1 LTKLIISGS
10 FSSGSE
16 SESSNDEDH
25 EYLSRMFSSD
35 FQAKFKSAFGSDGV
49 AYVGGPDM
57 QHLPAILLHGQP
69 GLPGSVEL
77 SPGANIYTGGIEAAV
92 DSVLAGNSDPKDY
105 KFFVGRKV
113 FAPGF
118 LEAYCRTGTYA
129 PIHAPR
135 AVVLRQCLSLPKP
148 LFHEVLSLCGGEM
161 EEISKIEIL
170 KRTDLREDS

>member
-1 LTKLIISGS
+1 
-10 FSSGSE
+10 
-16 SESSNDEDH
+16 
-25 EYLSRMFSSD
+25 MFSSD

-135 AVVLRQCLSLPKP
+135 AVVLRQVRTWTSR
-148 LFHEVLSLCGGEM
+148 
-161 EEISKIEIL
+161 L
-170 KRTDLREDS
+170 KKTKDKS